1 MKTRA
6 CRAFSRREIL
16 LEGDDRLDVD
26 GEEPVRAVEAYEKHE
41 LELEERELERESEE
55 TAESGDSERAGG
67 GKRSMTGVAQVGALT
82 SSAIIANISSSSAL
96 SLSRSC

>member
-1 MKTRA
+1 M
-6 CRAFSRREIL
+6 
-16 LEGDDRLDVD
+16 
-26 GEEPVRAVEAYEKHE
+26 RAVEAYEKQE

-67 GKRSMTGVAQVGALT
+67 EKWSMTGIAQAGALT